1 MTSQPQVQKGLK
13 GVLADQTAV
22 SDVLP
27 KDKKLFYRGYPV
39 DELAERCRFEEVAY
53 LLLHGELPGASA
65 LSAFED
71 AERAA
76 RGLGD
81 AVGEAL
87 ALMRT
92 DASPMDVLRT
102 GVSLEG
108 SNHPEVFGA
117 DPDTIREHAGR
128 VLAQLPTLIAANHR
142 RRHDKDP
149 IPPRSDLSVA
159 ANFFHMC
166 FGSVPDDEVVEAFDT
181 SLILYAEHGF
191 NASTFTS
198 RVITST
204 LSDYYGAVAGAIAAL
219 KGTLHGGANEAVME
233 MLLEI
238 DAADAD
244 PAPWVRDR
252 LDQGEMIMGFGHRI
266 YKYGDSRVPI
276 MRQCLRDVAGPEQ
289 RKWIEIAE
297 TVEETMQEETG
308 IPPNLDYPAGPAY
321 YAMGFEIE
329 LFTPIFVMSRVTGWS
344 AHILEQLADNTLIR
358 PSAAYVGPEARSV
371 PPIDERPDA
380 ASA

>member
-1 MTSQPQVQKGLK
+1 MTDQPQIQKGLK
-13 GVLADQTAV
+13 GVLADQTAI

-39 DELAERCRFEEVAY
+39 DELAEQCRFEEVAY
-53 LLLHGELPGASA
+53 LLLYGELPSASE
-65 LSAFED
+65 LSAFEET
-71 AERAA
+71 ERAA
-76 RGLGD
+76 RPLSEEMSGVLD
-81 AVGEAL
+81 
-87 ALMRT
+87 LMRT

-108 SNHPEVFGA
+108 TNHPEVFGA
-117 DPDTIREHAGR
+117 DADTIRTHAVR
-128 VLAQLPTLIAANHR
+128 VLAQLPTLVAANHR
-142 RRHDKDP
+142 RRQGEAP
-149 IPPRSDLSVA
+149 IPPRSDLSMA

-166 FGSVPDDEVVEAFDT
+166 FGDVPDAKIVEAFDT

-219 KGTLHGGANEAVME
+219 KGKLHGGANEAVME

-238 DAADAD
+238 KAADAD
-244 PAPWVRDR
+244 PADWVRER
-252 LDQGEMIMGFGHRI
+252 LEKGEVVMGFGHRI

-276 MRQCLRDVAGPEQ
+276 MRQCMRDVAGPDQ
-289 RKWIEIAE
+289 QKWIEIAE
-297 TVEETMQEETG
+297 TVEETMKEETG

-321 YAMGFEIE
+321 YAMGFEID
-329 LFTPIFVMSRVTGWS
+329 LYTPIFVMSRVTGWS
-344 AHILEQLADNTLIR
+344 AHILEQLSDNTLIR
-358 PSAAYVGPEARSV
+358 PSSAYVGPEARPV
-371 PPIDERPDA
+371 PPIDERSGA
-380 ASA
+380 